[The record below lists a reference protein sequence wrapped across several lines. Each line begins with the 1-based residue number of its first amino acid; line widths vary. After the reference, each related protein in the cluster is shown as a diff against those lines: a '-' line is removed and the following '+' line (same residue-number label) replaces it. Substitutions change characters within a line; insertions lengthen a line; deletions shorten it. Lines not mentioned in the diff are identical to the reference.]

1 MARDRLHS
9 GGFGVSILEGHFLV
23 IWRFDRFWGIPNMSG
38 FWNMFGGRKS
48 LRKSSQIGPPMFHL
62 INTSPVFFQVCAPET
77 VLWGVKGMIIGI
89 QKYRNTK
96 IILNKSTQNRGR
108 SSLYFHFW
116 AVFPQPEYT
125 HTEMMLQKPPP
136 IKQKR
141 GRPSLYF

>member
-1 MARDRLHS
+1 
-9 GGFGVSILEGHFLV
+9 
-23 IWRFDRFWGIPNMSG
+23 MSG

-125 HTEMMLQKPPP
+125 HTEMMLQKSPPKTKARAALP
-136 IKQKR
+136 VFLTFGVVIPQPEYNKYQKNTTKVKKT
-141 GRPSLYF
+141 SW